1 MGSRVSHITFNGTDA
16 FALSEWWKRV
26 LEFNDVVG
34 DPNEP
39 GDTECMIVDPAGG
52 PALLFIEVD
61 KLQDPEGRIHLDLT
75 PTDRLRDEEIN
86 RVLGLG
92 AREVADRRTPNGA
105 GWMVLA
111 DPSGNLFCIVRSE
124 QERTEAAS

>member
-1 MGSRVSHITFNGTDA
+1 MGSRVSHITFNCTDA
-16 FALSEWWKRV
+16 FSLSEWWKRV

-52 PALLFIEVD
+52 PALLFIEVED
-61 KLQDPEGRIHLDLT
+61 LQDPGGRTHLDLT
-75 PTDRLRDEEIN
+75 PTDRRRDEEIS

-111 DPSGNLFCIVRSE
+111 DPSGNHFCIVRSE
-124 QERTEAAS
+124 QERTASTS

>member
-1 MGSRVSHITFNGTDA
+1 MGSRVSTITFNCTDA

-26 LEFNDVVG
+26 LEYNDVAD

-52 PALLFIEVD
+52 SALLFIEVEE
-61 KLQDPEGRIHLDLT
+61 LQDPVGRTHLDLM
-75 PTDRLRDEEIN
+75 PTDRLRDEEIS

-124 QERTEAAS
+124 QERTAAPS

>member
-1 MGSRVSHITFNGTDA
+1 MGSRVSHITFNCSDA
-16 FALSEWWKRV
+16 FALSEWWKQV

-52 PALLFIEVD
+52 PALLFIEVEE
-61 KLQDPEGRIHLDLT
+61 LQDPEGRIHLDLT
-75 PTDRLRDEEIN
+75 PADRRRDEEIN

-111 DPSGNLFCIVRSE
+111 DPSGNEFCIVRSE
-124 QERTEAAS
+124 QERTATAS